1 MLETKL
7 GEFEE
12 VILLLV
18 GILEEEAYA
27 YHIARV
33 FEDETGRKVSIGATH
48 SALKRLEG
56 KGFLSSSMSDPFDE
70 RGGRRRR
77 IFKVTAY
84 GVKTL
89 KEAQA
94 LRLSLWKQF
103 PGLSTHG
110 I

>member
-18 GILEEEAYA
+18 GILGDEAYA
-27 YHIARV
+27 YHIARA
-33 FEDETGRKVSIGATH
+33 FENETGRKVSIGATH

-56 KGFLSSSMSDPFDE
+56 KGFLTSLMSEPFDE

-77 IFKVTAY
+77 IFRVTAY
-84 GVKTL
+84 GVRTL
-89 KEAQA
+89 KSAQA
-94 LRLSLWKQF
+94 LRLSLWDQF
-103 PGLSTHG
+103 PGLSTSG
-110 I
+110 V